1 MLSIEECNQ
10 SSFRLVLVFIYSDSC
25 LRCGRN
31 VSDFR
36 GEKETAIRT
45 ETERE
50 SALHRQMDRDS
61 ESALQRGFLKLGQTG
76 NSSLFVML

>member
-1 MLSIEECNQ
+1 MLSIEGCNQ

-50 SALHRQMDRDS
+50 RFAQTDGQRQRECFAERIS
-61 ESALQRGFLKLGQTG
+61 QTG
-76 NSSLFVML
+76 SNWEL